1 MNCNIK
7 DLKTTGVLDESGI
20 KNFLIKTPD
29 GLSFC
34 AMRQSNNRFTIGDDG
49 VSRTLKQCKEAVA
62 NDAVVFF
69 ADATEAPEAPEG
81 GDTWRCVEPNA
92 LLIML
97 QAGVE
102 VDPSEIKRTLDAHGG
117 ITPEGLTDVERA
129 ESKIKRWWT
138 QRK

>member
-1 MNCNIK
+1 MKCDIK

-69 ADATEAPEAPEG
+69 ADATEASGATEG
-81 GDTWRCVEPNA
+81 GDTWRCVDPNA
-92 LLIML
+92 LLIIVA
-97 QAGVE
+97 AGGTVS
-102 VDPSEIKRTLDAHGG
+102 PAEIDRTLDAHGWLKPDG
-117 ITPEGLTDVERA
+117 QHDVVQARENLEKWR
-129 ESKIKRWWT
+129 SKK
-138 QRK
+138 

>member
-1 MNCNIK
+1 MNCDIK
-7 DLKTTGVLDESGI
+7 DLKTTGVLDESGV
-20 KNFLIKTPD
+20 KNFFIETPE

-34 AMRQSNNRFTIGDDG
+34 AMRQPSGKFTIGDDG

-69 ADATEAPEAPEG
+69 ADAAEAPEAPEG
-81 GDTWRCVEPNA
+81 GDTWSCVAPCA

-102 VDPSEIKRTLDAHGG
+102 VNPDEIKRTLDAHGWL
-117 ITPEGLTDVERA
+117 TPDGLTDVVQA
-129 ESKIKRWWT
+129 ESNLERWSKR
-138 QRK
+138 